1 MLLVKQM
8 TGPIAQ
14 DGNCKNSH
22 FFFFQGAARMIK
34 ETLDKKFGP
43 AWHVVVG
50 EGFGFE
56 ITHEVKN
63 LLYMF
68 FGGTQA
74 ILLWKCA

>member
-1 MLLVKQM
+1 
-8 TGPIAQ
+8 
-14 DGNCKNSH
+14 
-22 FFFFQGAARMIK
+22 MIK
-34 ETLDKKFGP
+34 ETLDKKLGP

-63 LLYMF
+63 LFYMF

-74 ILLWKCA
+74 ILVWKCA